1 MLNVKKTSV
10 TGLIALLAL
19 VSLPAMA
26 KETVLGLIKQDARH
40 SGMNVAW
47 ELDVDWLLE
56 SDQVKTLEVVP
67 EGDTGYLAGRAIDLV
82 RKGAFVSQLEPSA
95 RPVVF
100 ECPTFTVVVTTAG
113 AGKRLEDKCIRV
125 SRR

>member
-1 MLNVKKTSV
+1 MLNVKKTSMK
-10 TGLIALLAL
+10 GLLVMLAL

-26 KETVLGLIKQDARH
+26 NETVLGLIKRDARH

-56 SDQVKTLEVVP
+56 NEQVKALEVVP
-67 EGDTGYLAGRAIDLV
+67 EGDTGFLAGRAIDLV
-82 RKGAFVSQLEPSA
+82 RKGSFVSHLEPGA

-100 ECPTFTVVVTTAG
+100 ECPTFTVVVTTAA
-113 AGKRLEDKCIRV
+113 AGKSLKKNCTQV
-125 SRR
+125 SKL

>member
-1 MLNVKKTSV
+1 MYNVSKKSL
-10 TGLIALLAL
+10 TGLFALLAL
-19 VSLPAMA
+19 TSLPVMA

-56 SDQVKTLEVVP
+56 SDQLKALEVVP
-67 EGDTGYLAGRAIDLV
+67 EGDTGYLAGKAIDLV
-82 RKGAFVSQLEPSA
+82 RKGSFVSQLDPSA

-100 ECPTFTVVVTTAG
+100 ECPTFTVVVTTAL
-113 AGKRLEDKCIRV
+113 AGKSLKKTCTQI
-125 SRR
+125 SSL

>member
-1 MLNVKKTSV
+1 MFNVKKASV
-10 TGLIALLAL
+10 TGLIAMLAL

-56 SDQVKTLEVVP
+56 SDQVKALEVVP
-67 EGDTGYLAGRAIDLV
+67 EGDTGYLAGKAIDLV
-82 RKGAFVSQLEPSA
+82 RKGSFVSQLDPSA

-100 ECPTFTVVVTTAG
+100 ECPTFTVVVTTAA
-113 AGKRLEDKCIRV
+113 AGKSLKKNCTQV
-125 SRR
+125 SNL

>member
-1 MLNVKKTSV
+1 MFNVKKASV
-10 TGLIALLAL
+10 KGLFALLAL
-19 VSLPAMA
+19 TTLPAMA

-56 SDQVKTLEVVP
+56 NDQVKALKVVP

-82 RKGAFVSQLEPSA
+82 RKGSFVSQLEPSA

-100 ECPTFTVVVTTAG
+100 ECPTFTVVVTTAA
-113 AGKRLEDKCIRV
+113 AGQRLKTCTKV
-125 SRR
+125 SQL